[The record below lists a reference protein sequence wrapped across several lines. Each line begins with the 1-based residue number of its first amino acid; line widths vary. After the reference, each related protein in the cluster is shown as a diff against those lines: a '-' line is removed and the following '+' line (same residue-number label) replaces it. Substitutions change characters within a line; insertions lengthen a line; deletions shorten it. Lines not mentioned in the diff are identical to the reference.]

1 MKTNNNIQG
10 KIDSTFSAMD
20 AIEDVKISP
29 FFKDK
34 TMRKLFAEKE
44 ETQIAWNWFTPKLQL
59 ATLVCVIV
67 LNVLAFT
74 QINSNTYDNNIS
86 EFADNYGLVIDAK
99 ETLFDIN

>member
-1 MKTNNNIQG
+1 MKTNNNIQE
-10 KIDSTFSAMD
+10 KVERTFSTV
-20 AIEDVKISP
+20 DVINEVKVSP

-34 TMRKLFAEKE
+34 TMNLLFTEKE
-44 ETQIAWNWFTPKLQL
+44 EEKVVFNWFTPKLQL

-74 QINSNTYDNNIS
+74 QVNSDTYDTNIN
-86 EFADNYGLVIDAK
+86 EFADNYGLIIDAD

>member
-1 MKTNNNIQG
+1 METNNNIQK

-34 TMRKLFAEKE
+34 TMHKLFVEKE
-44 ETQIAWNWFTPKLQL
+44 ETQIARNWFTPKLQL
-59 ATLVCVIV
+59 ATLVCVMV

-74 QINSNTYDNNIS
+74 QINSDTYDNNIS
-86 EFADNYGLVIDAK
+86 EFADNYGLVIDVND
-99 ETLFDIN
+99 TLFDIN